1 MFRFLRKFIMSTA
14 GKIVSVIVTL
24 AIATSLVLTVSRVA
38 FAGND
43 TDASFYNTA
52 AVAGSFYDSAADL
65 AGENYMFQK
74 TPDKGAAITAMLSKP
89 EQMANAGAFMG
100 YVDKDYP
107 IWDFTNNIAQTT
119 MGTQSRSYT
128 VPSDNQAV
136 AAYLQYGHALQALG
150 LDTVSSNQF
159 DFMAIGRMFLG
170 YLSMAVYVGALVPQ
184 VAFSMTINVMQ
195 TLNPFNWMVSEAIGG
210 GETVPALAGVKGFVT
225 DLYNVFAGM
234 GVYVATLILAVGI
247 GMSILFW
254 RKSNNVGSHFKKFII
269 RLVFIAA
276 GLPFLGMTYTAALNN
291 AADSFA
297 ASAPMANKAVAAT
310 FVDFAAW
317 AEKNNLALPEGTT
330 IKVNGNG
337 SGSGSGTIDMGGTKA
352 PQTFALKINQAS
364 GSLVDGDDTD
374 ASNLTDN
381 ITSSHYSGNGQ
392 LGKILEVF
400 DLLNRFANSTRY
412 TAGAYETYVK
422 TISGGR
428 MAEGLKVT
436 SNKDKYTAVDNILSP
451 DADASKLDNKDVSY
465 MSDGT
470 PSTFGVT
477 MSGGSIVYTGHGHI
491 SKYAP
496 GTMIRQLENN
506 RAAVYD
512 KISANNTNLPRYHAN
527 VNTKGTGGLST
538 ISMYNYLTTKFAD
551 DTVTNYSSTKL
562 ASDYVLDTHHSVSLV
577 GGGVMGIVYW
587 LNMVSILSFIAV
599 VGTVYAFG
607 LIGGSVKRGIKM
619 VTSIPFAAVGSVRA
633 ISKIVGITVSMIV
646 QIYGT
651 LIVYNLVVELFIASQ
666 QIFLTPLLTGFN
678 NGNVSAAIIPG
689 MTADYNG
696 VTAAVTGMALP
707 IVAFIMSIVNIVIT
721 IKAVKLRKTLVK
733 SMDEAMAGWVDR
745 FFNSDS
751 ARNNLNSRSLGDV
764 VREGVSAGAGMA
776 AAGAA
781 NRFVNGTRNSSQ
793 AKGVGDD
800 GAIGQKGDTGLD
812 GIDGSTAAPDNVTVN
827 GGSIESHSNMTD
839 IDNVHSTDVA
849 RGAALAGTAGSI
861 AEATRQKGDGAE
873 QKMSRQE
880 KNELKEKAKL
890 ASASGQTTHLQDEQ
904 IERNKKKAQKEA
916 ALEGLKGAANAGMGG
931 ARMLAGDVGGG
942 AAQAASGLKGIH
954 SGLKANGEAEVNAA
968 QTTTSQSQA
977 NKQNTEN
984 RRVHVQTSETT
995 KGSSQEKGP
1004 SSAAKKAAGELIV
1017 EIAKKK
1023 LGGM

>member
-1 MFRFLRKFIMSTA
+1 MFRLLRKFIMSTA

-24 AIATSLVLTVSRVA
+24 AIAVSMVLGAAKLA

-65 AGENYMFQK
+65 AGENYRFQN
-74 TPDKGAAITAMLSKP
+74 TPDKGAAITAMLSDP
-89 EQMANAGAFMG
+89 SQMANAGAFMG

-107 IWDFTNNIAQTT
+107 IWDFANNIAQTT

-128 VPSDNQAV
+128 TPSDNQAV

-150 LDTVSSNQF
+150 LDTVSSNQM
-159 DFMAIGRMFLG
+159 DFMGIGRMFLG

-184 VAFSMTINVMQ
+184 VAFSIAINVMQ

-210 GETVPALAGVKGFVT
+210 GETAPALAGVKGFVT

-234 GVYVATLILAVGI
+234 GLYVATLILAVGI

-254 RKSNNVGSHFKKFII
+254 RKSNNMGSHFKKFVI

-291 AADSFA
+291 AADSFS
-297 ASAPMANKAVAAT
+297 ASAPMANKAIAVT

-317 AEKNNLALPEGTT
+317 AEKNNLALPSGTT

-337 SGSGSGTIDMGGTKA
+337 SGSGSGTVDMGGTTA
-352 PQTFALKINQAS
+352 PQTFALKINTAS
-364 GSLVDGDDTD
+364 GGLVDGDDVY
-374 ASNLTDN
+374 ASNLTN
-381 ITSSHYSGNGQ
+381 NFTSSHYSGTGQ
-392 LGKILEVF
+392 LGKALEVF

-451 DADASKLDNKDVSY
+451 DADTSKLDNKDVSY

-477 MSGGSIVYTGHGHI
+477 MSGGNIIYTGHGKM

-496 GTMIRQLENN
+496 GTVYRKFEKIMDSVNEHAMGP
-506 RAAVYD
+506 RA
-512 KISANNTNLPRYHAN
+512 KSFGT
-527 VNTKGTGGLST
+527 TTSSGTGGLST

-666 QIFLTPLLTGFN
+666 QIFLTPLMTGFN

-696 VTAAVTGMALP
+696 VTAAVTGLTAP

-733 SMDEAMAGWVDR
+733 SMDEAMSGWVDR

-751 ARNNLNSRSLGDV
+751 ARNNLNSRSLGDD

-800 GAIGQKGDTGLD
+800 GVIGQKGDTGLD
-812 GIDGSTAAPDNVTVN
+812 GIDGSIAAPDNVTVN

-849 RGAALAGTAGSI
+849 RGAVLAGTAGSI
-861 AEATRQKGDGAE
+861 AEATRQKGANAE

-890 ASASGQTTHLQDEQ
+890 ASASGQTTHLQDEE

-984 RRVHVQTSETT
+984 RRVHVQTSETS

-1004 SSAAKKAAGELIV
+1004 SSAAKKAAGELTV

>member
-1 MFRFLRKFIMSTA
+1 MFRLLRKFIMSTA

-24 AIATSLVLTVSRVA
+24 AIAASIILGAARFA
-38 FAGND
+38 FAGDDN
-43 TDASFYNTA
+43 DASFYKTA
-52 AVAGSFYDSAADL
+52 SVAGSFYDSSLDL
-65 AGENYMFQK
+65 AGENYNFQK
-74 TPDKGAAITAMLSKP
+74 TPDQGAEINAMLKEPS
-89 EQMANAGAFMG
+89 QMANVGAFMG

-107 IWDFTNNIAQTT
+107 FWDFTNNIAQTT

-128 VPSDNQAV
+128 VPSNNQAV

-170 YLSMAVYVGALVPQ
+170 YLSMSVYVGALVPQ
-184 VAFSMTINVMQ
+184 VAFSMAINVMQ

-234 GVYVATLILAVGI
+234 GLYVATFILAVGI

-254 RKSNNVGSHFKKFII
+254 RKSNNMGSHFKKFFI
-269 RLVFIAA
+269 RLLFIAA

-291 AADSFA
+291 AADSFS

-317 AEKNNLALPEGTT
+317 AEKNNLALPSGTT

-337 SGSGSGTIDMGGTKA
+337 SGSGSGTVDMGGTTA
-352 PQTFALKINQAS
+352 PQTFALKINTAS

-381 ITSSHYSGNGQ
+381 ITSSRYSGNGQ

-422 TISGGR
+422 TISGGK
-428 MAEGLKVT
+428 MSEGLKVT
-436 SNKDKYTAVDNILSP
+436 GNKDKYAAVNNILSP
-451 DADASKLDNKDVSY
+451 NADASKLDNKDTSF

-470 PSTFGVT
+470 PSTFSVS
-477 MSGGSIVYTGHGHI
+477 MSGGSIVYTGHGKI
-491 SKYAP
+491 SKYSP
-496 GTMIRQLENN
+496 GSVYRKLENGASLLDKKRLGP
-506 RAAVYD
+506 RANAFGGVT
-512 KISANNTNLPRYHAN
+512 SS
-527 VNTKGTGGLST
+527 GTGGLST

-793 AKGVGDD
+793 TKGVGDD
-800 GAIGQKGDTGLD
+800 MVIGQKGDTGLD

-861 AEATRQKGDGAE
+861 AEATRQKGEGAE

-880 KNELKEKAKL
+880 KSELKEKAKL

-931 ARMLAGDVGGG
+931 ARMMAGDVGGG

-1004 SSAAKKAAGELIV
+1004 SSAGKKAAGELTV

-1023 LGGM
+1023 LGGV

>member
-1 MFRFLRKFIMSTA
+1 MFRLLRKFIMSTA

-24 AIATSLVLTVSRVA
+24 AIAASIILGAARFA
-38 FAGND
+38 FAGDDN
-43 TDASFYNTA
+43 DASFYKTA
-52 AVAGSFYDSAADL
+52 SVAGSFYDSSLDL
-65 AGENYMFQK
+65 AGENYNFQK
-74 TPDKGAAITAMLSKP
+74 TPDQGAEINAMLKEPS
-89 EQMANAGAFMG
+89 QMSNVGAFMG

-107 IWDFTNNIAQTT
+107 FWDFTNNIAQTT

-128 VPSDNQAV
+128 VPSNNQAV

-170 YLSMAVYVGALVPQ
+170 YLSMSVYVGALVPQ
-184 VAFSMTINVMQ
+184 VAFSMAINVMQ

-234 GVYVATLILAVGI
+234 GLYVATLILAVGI

-291 AADSFA
+291 ASDAFA

-310 FVDFAAW
+310 FVDFATW

-337 SGSGSGTIDMGGTKA
+337 SGSGSGTVDMGGTTA
-352 PQTFALKINQAS
+352 PQTFALKINTAS

-374 ASNLTDN
+374 ASNLTN
-381 ITSSHYSGNGQ
+381 NLTSTHYSGTGQ

-412 TAGAYETYVK
+412 TAGTYETYVK
-422 TISGGR
+422 TISGGK

-436 SNKDKYTAVDNILSP
+436 GNKDKYAAVNNILSP
-451 DADASKLDNKDVSY
+451 NADASKLDNKNTSF

-477 MSGGSIVYTGHGHI
+477 MSGGNIIYTGHGKM
-491 SKYAP
+491 SKYSP
-496 GTMIRQLENN
+496 GSVYRKLENGASSLDKKRLGS
-506 RAAVYD
+506 RANAFGGAT
-512 KISANNTNLPRYHAN
+512 SS
-527 VNTKGTGGLST
+527 GTGGLST

-619 VTSIPFAAVGSVRA
+619 VTSIPFAAIGSVRA
-633 ISKIVGITVSMIV
+633 ISKIVGIMVSMIV

-696 VTAAVTGMALP
+696 VTAAVTGVALP

-751 ARNNLNSRSLGDV
+751 ARNNLNSHSLGDV

-793 AKGVGDD
+793 TKGVGDD
-800 GAIGQKGDTGLD
+800 GVIGQKGDTGLD

-849 RGAALAGTAGSI
+849 RGAALASTAGSI
-861 AEATRQKGDGAE
+861 AEVIRQKGEDVE

-890 ASASGQTTHLQDEQ
+890 ASASGQTTHLQDEE

-942 AAQAASGLKGIH
+942 TAQAASGLKGIH

-1004 SSAAKKAAGELIV
+1004 SSAAKKAAGELTV

>member
-1 MFRFLRKFIMSTA
+1 MSTA

-24 AIATSLVLTVSRVA
+24 AIAASIILGAARFA
-38 FAGND
+38 FAGDDN
-43 TDASFYNTA
+43 DASFYKTA
-52 AVAGSFYDSAADL
+52 SVAGSFYDSSLDIS
-65 AGENYMFQK
+65 GENSNFQK
-74 TPDKGAAITAMLSKP
+74 TPDQGAEINAMLSKP
-89 EQMANAGAFMG
+89 EQMANVGAFMG

-107 IWDFTNNIAQTT
+107 IWDFTNNIAQAT

-128 VPSDNQAV
+128 VPSNNQAV

-184 VAFSMTINVMQ
+184 VAFSITINIMQ

-234 GVYVATLILAVGI
+234 GLYVATLILAVGI

-337 SGSGSGTIDMGGTKA
+337 SGSGSGTVDMGGTKS
-352 PQTFALKINQAS
+352 PQIFALKINTAS
-364 GSLVDGDDTD
+364 GSLVDGDDVD
-374 ASNLTDN
+374 ASNLTN
-381 ITSSHYSGNGQ
+381 NLTSSHYSGTGQ
-392 LGKILEVF
+392 LGKALEVF

-422 TISGGR
+422 TISGGN

-436 SNKDKYTAVDNILSP
+436 SNKDKYTAVNNILLP
-451 DADASKLDNKDVSY
+451 KPADVPKLDNKDTSF

-470 PSTFGVT
+470 PSTFSVS
-477 MSGGSIVYTGHGHI
+477 MSGGSIVYTGHGTM
-491 SKYAP
+491 SKYSP
-496 GTMIRQLENN
+496 GSVYRKLENGASSLDKKRLGS
-506 RAAVYD
+506 RANAFGGAT
-512 KISANNTNLPRYHAN
+512 SS
-527 VNTKGTGGLST
+527 GTGGLST

-666 QIFLTPLLTGFN
+666 QIFLTPLMTGFN

-696 VTAAVTGMALP
+696 VTAAITGLTVP

-764 VREGVSAGAGMA
+764 VRDGVASGAGMA

-954 SGLKANGEAEVNAA
+954 SGLKANGDAEVQAV

-1004 SSAAKKAAGELIV
+1004 SSAAKKAAGELTV

>member
-1 MFRFLRKFIMSTA
+1 MFRLLRKFIMSTA

-24 AIATSLVLTVSRVA
+24 AIAVSMVLGVARFA
-38 FAGND
+38 FAGDDN
-43 TDASFYNTA
+43 DASFYKTA
-52 AVAGSFYDSAADL
+52 SVAGSFYDSAADL
-65 AGENYMFQK
+65 AGENYNFQK
-74 TPDKGAAITAMLSKP
+74 TPDKGAAVNAMLSDP
-89 EQMANAGAFMG
+89 SQMANVGAFMG

-128 VPSDNQAV
+128 VPSNNQAV

-170 YLSMAVYVGALVPQ
+170 YLSMSVYVGALVPQ
-184 VAFSMTINVMQ
+184 VAFSITINIMQ

-225 DLYNVFAGM
+225 DFYNVFAGM
-234 GVYVATLILAVGI
+234 GLYVATLLLAVGI

-254 RKSNNVGSHFKKFII
+254 RKSNNMGSHFKKFVI
-269 RLVFIAA
+269 RLLFIAA

-297 ASAPMANKAVAAT
+297 ASAPMANKAVAST

-317 AEKNNLALPEGTT
+317 AEKNNLALPAGTT

-337 SGSGSGTIDMGGTKA
+337 SGSGSGTIDMGGTTA
-352 PQTFALKINQAS
+352 PQTFALKINTTS
-364 GSLVDGDDTD
+364 GSLVDGDDVD
-374 ASNLTDN
+374 ASNLTN
-381 ITSSHYSGNGQ
+381 NLTSSHYSGTGQ
-392 LGKILEVF
+392 LGKALEVF

-436 SNKDKYTAVDNILSP
+436 SNKDKYTAVANILSP
-451 DADASKLDNKDVSY
+451 DADVSKLDNKDVSY

-477 MSGGSIVYTGHGHI
+477 MSGGNIIYTGHGNM
-491 SKYAP
+491 SKYSP
-496 GTMIRQLENN
+496 GSVYRKLENGASSLDKKRLGS
-506 RAAVYD
+506 RANAFGGAT
-512 KISANNTNLPRYHAN
+512 SS
-527 VNTKGTGGLST
+527 GTGGLST

-689 MTADYNG
+689 MTAEYNG
-696 VTAAVTGMALP
+696 VTAAVTGMAIP

-751 ARNNLNSRSLGDV
+751 ARSNLNSRSLGDV
-764 VREGVSAGAGMA
+764 VREGASAGAGMA

-793 AKGVGDD
+793 TKGVSDD
-800 GAIGQKGDTGLD
+800 GFVGQKGDAGAD
-812 GIDGSTAAPDNVTVN
+812 GVDGVTAAPDNVTVN

-849 RGAALAGTAGSI
+849 RGSALAGTVGSI
-861 AEATRQKGDGAE
+861 AEATRQKGEGAE

-880 KNELKEKAKL
+880 KSELKEKAKL
-890 ASASGQTTHLQDEQ
+890 ASASGQTTHLQDEE

-954 SGLKANGEAEVNAA
+954 SGLKANGDAEVNAA
-968 QTTTSQSQA
+968 QTTTSKSQA

-995 KGSSQEKGP
+995 KGSTQEKGP
-1004 SSAAKKAAGELIV
+1004 SSSAKKAAGELTV

>member
-1 MFRFLRKFIMSTA
+1 MFRLLRKFIMSTA

-24 AIATSLVLTVSRVA
+24 AIAVSMVLGVARFA
-38 FAGND
+38 FAGDDN
-43 TDASFYNTA
+43 DASFYKTA
-52 AVAGSFYDSAADL
+52 SVAGSFYDSSLDIS
-65 AGENYMFQK
+65 GENSNFQK
-74 TPDKGAAITAMLSKP
+74 TPDQGSEINAMLKEPS
-89 EQMANAGAFMG
+89 QMANVGAFMG

-170 YLSMAVYVGALVPQ
+170 YLSMAVYVGALAPQ
-184 VAFSMTINVMQ
+184 VAFSITINVMKA
-195 TLNPFNWMVSEAIGG
+195 LNPFNWIVSEAIGG

-225 DLYNVFAGM
+225 DLYNVFAGI
-234 GVYVATLILAVGI
+234 GLYVATLLLAVGI

-254 RKSNNVGSHFKKFII
+254 RKSNNMGSHFKKFVI
-269 RLVFIAA
+269 RLLFIAA
-276 GLPFLGMTYTAALNN
+276 GLPFLGMTYTAVLNN

-337 SGSGSGTIDMGGTKA
+337 SGSGSGTIDMGGTTA
-352 PQTFALKINQAS
+352 PQTFALKINTAS
-364 GSLVDGDDTD
+364 GSLVDGDDVD
-374 ASNLTDN
+374 ASNLTN
-381 ITSSHYSGNGQ
+381 NLTSSHYSGTGQ
-392 LGKILEVF
+392 LGKALEVF
-400 DLLNRFANSTRY
+400 DLLNRFSNSTRY

-470 PSTFGVT
+470 PFTFGVT
-477 MSGGSIVYTGHGHI
+477 MSGGNIIYTGHGKM
-491 SKYAP
+491 SKYSP
-496 GTMIRQLENN
+496 GSVYRKLENGASLLDKKRLGS
-506 RAAVYD
+506 RANAFGTTA
-512 KISANNTNLPRYHAN
+512 SS
-527 VNTKGTGGLST
+527 GTGGLST

-551 DTVTNYSSTKL
+551 DTVINYSSTKL

-689 MTADYNG
+689 MTADYNV
-696 VTAAVTGMALP
+696 VTAAVTGMVLP

-781 NRFVNGTRNSSQ
+781 NRFVNGTRNPSQ
-793 AKGVGDD
+793 TKGVSDD
-800 GAIGQKGDTGLD
+800 GFVGQKGDAGAD
-812 GIDGSTAAPDNVTVN
+812 GVN

-839 IDNVHSTDVA
+839 IDNVHSADMS
-849 RGAALAGTAGSI
+849 RGAALASTAGSI
-861 AEATRQKGDGAE
+861 AEATRQKGEGTE

-880 KNELKEKAKL
+880 KSELKDKAKL

-954 SGLKANGEAEVNAA
+954 SGLKANGEAEVQAA

-1004 SSAAKKAAGELIV
+1004 SSAAKKAAGELTV

>member
-1 MFRFLRKFIMSTA
+1 MFRLLRKFIMSTA
-14 GKIVSVIVTL
+14 GKIVSVIITL
-24 AIATSLVLTVSRVA
+24 AIAASIILGAARFA
-38 FAGND
+38 FADGDN
-43 TDASFYNTA
+43 DASFYKTA
-52 AVAGSFYDSAADL
+52 SIAGSFYDSSFDL
-65 AGENYMFQK
+65 AGENYNFQK
-74 TPDKGAAITAMLSKP
+74 TPDQGAEINAMLGDPS
-89 EQMANAGAFMG
+89 QMANVGAFMG

-107 IWDFTNNIAQTT
+107 FWDFTNNIAQTT

-128 VPSDNQAV
+128 VPSNNQAV

-170 YLSMAVYVGALVPQ
+170 YLSMSVYVGALVPQ
-184 VAFSMTINVMQ
+184 VAFSITINITQ

-210 GETVPALAGVKGFVT
+210 GETAPALAGVKGFVT

-234 GVYVATLILAVGI
+234 GLYVATLILAVGI

-291 AADSFA
+291 ASDAFA
-297 ASAPMANKAVAAT
+297 VSAPMANKAVAAT

-317 AEKNNLALPEGTT
+317 AEKNNLALPSGTT

-337 SGSGSGTIDMGGTKA
+337 SGSGSGTVDMGGTTA

-381 ITSSHYSGNGQ
+381 IISSRYSGNGQ

-422 TISGGR
+422 TISGGK
-428 MAEGLKVT
+428 MSEGLKVT
-436 SNKDKYTAVDNILSP
+436 GNKDKYSAVNNILSP
-451 DADASKLDNKDVSY
+451 NADASKLDNKNTSF

-470 PSTFGVT
+470 PSTFSVS
-477 MSGGSIVYTGHGHI
+477 MSGGSIVYTGHGKI

-496 GTMIRQLENN
+496 GTVYRQFEKAMDSVNEH
-506 RAAVYD
+506 VMG
-512 KISANNTNLPRYHAN
+512 PRVKSFGTTASR
-527 VNTKGTGGLST
+527 GTGGLST

-619 VTSIPFAAVGSVRA
+619 VTSIPFAAIGSVRA

-666 QIFLTPLLTGFN
+666 QIFLTPLLIGFN
-678 NGNVSAAIIPG
+678 NGNVSAAIISG

-696 VTAAVTGMALP
+696 VTAAVTSMALP

-733 SMDEAMAGWVDR
+733 SMDEAMSGWVDR

-751 ARNNLNSRSLGDV
+751 ARSNLNGRSLGDV

-781 NRFVNGTRNSSQ
+781 NRFVNGTRNPSQ
-793 AKGVGDD
+793 TKGVGDD
-800 GAIGQKGDTGLD
+800 RVIGQKGDTGLD
-812 GIDGSTAAPDNVTVN
+812 GIDGVTAAPDNATVN

-849 RGAALAGTAGSI
+849 RGAALASTAGSI
-861 AEATRQKGDGAE
+861 AEATRQKGEGTE
-873 QKMSRQE
+873 QKMLRQE

-890 ASASGQTTHLQDEQ
+890 ASASGQTTHMQDEE

-954 SGLKANGEAEVNAA
+954 SGLKANGEAEVEAA
-968 QTTTSQSQA
+968 HTTIGQSQA

-1004 SSAAKKAAGELIV
+1004 SSSAKKAAGELTV

>member
-1 MFRFLRKFIMSTA
+1 MFRLLRKFIMSTA
-14 GKIVSVIVTL
+14 GKIVSVIITL
-24 AIATSLVLTVSRVA
+24 AIAASIILGAARFA
-38 FAGND
+38 FADGDN
-43 TDASFYNTA
+43 DASFYKTA
-52 AVAGSFYDSAADL
+52 SVAGSFYDSSLDFT
-65 AGENYMFQK
+65 GENYNFQK
-74 TPDKGAAITAMLSKP
+74 TPDQGAEINAMLSKP
-89 EQMANAGAFMG
+89 EQMANVGAFMG

-107 IWDFTNNIAQTT
+107 FWDFTNNIAQTT

-128 VPSDNQAV
+128 VPSNNQAV

-184 VAFSMTINVMQ
+184 VAFSMAINVMQ

-234 GVYVATLILAVGI
+234 GLYVATLILAVGI
-247 GMSILFW
+247 GTSILFW
-254 RKSNNVGSHFKKFII
+254 RKSNNIGSHFKKFII

-310 FVDFAAW
+310 FVDFASW
-317 AEKNNLALPEGTT
+317 AEKNNLALPSGTT

-337 SGSGSGTIDMGGTKA
+337 SGSGSGAIDMGGTTA
-352 PQTFALKINQAS
+352 PQTFALKINTAS

-381 ITSSHYSGNGQ
+381 LSSSHYSGNGQ

-422 TISGGR
+422 TISGGK
-428 MAEGLKVT
+428 MVEGLKVT
-436 SNKDKYTAVDNILSP
+436 GNKDKYAAVNNILSP
-451 DADASKLDNKDVSY
+451 NADASKLDNKNTSF

-470 PSTFGVT
+470 PSTFSVS
-477 MSGGSIVYTGHGHI
+477 MSGGSIVYTGHGKM
-491 SKYAP
+491 SKYSP
-496 GTMIRQLENN
+496 GSVHRKLENG
-506 RAAVYD
+506 ASSLD
-512 KISANNTNLPRYHAN
+512 KKRLGPR
-527 VNTKGTGGLST
+527 VNAFGGATGSGTGGLST

-696 VTAAVTGMALP
+696 VTAAVTGLTVP

-764 VREGVSAGAGMA
+764 VRDGVASGAGMA

-781 NRFVNGTRNSSQ
+781 NRFVNGTHNSSQ

-800 GAIGQKGDTGLD
+800 GVIGQKGDTGLD
-812 GIDGSTAAPDNVTVN
+812 GIDGVAAAPDNVTVN

-839 IDNVHSTDVA
+839 IDNVHSADMS
-849 RGAALAGTAGSI
+849 RGAALASTAGSI
-861 AEATRQKGDGAE
+861 AEATRQKGANAE

-880 KNELKEKAKL
+880 KSELKEKAKL
-890 ASASGQTTHLQDEQ
+890 ASASGQTTHLQDEE
-904 IERNKKKAQKEA
+904 IERDKKKAQKEA

-954 SGLKANGEAEVNAA
+954 SGLKANGEVDVNAA

-1004 SSAAKKAAGELIV
+1004 SSAAKKAAGELTV

>member
-1 MFRFLRKFIMSTA
+1 MSTA

-24 AIATSLVLTVSRVA
+24 AIAVSMVLGVARFA
-38 FAGND
+38 FAGDDN
-43 TDASFYNTA
+43 DASFYKTA
-52 AVAGSFYDSAADL
+52 SVAGSFYDSSLDL
-65 AGENYMFQK
+65 AGENYNFQK
-74 TPDKGAAITAMLSKP
+74 TPDQGAEINAMLKEPS
-89 EQMANAGAFMG
+89 QMANVGAFMG

-107 IWDFTNNIAQTT
+107 FWDFTNNIAQTT

-128 VPSDNQAV
+128 VPSNNQAV

-170 YLSMAVYVGALVPQ
+170 YLSMSVYVGALVPQ
-184 VAFSMTINVMQ
+184 VAFSMAINVMQ

-234 GVYVATLILAVGI
+234 GLYVATLILAVGI
-247 GMSILFW
+247 GTSILFW

-291 AADSFA
+291 ASDAFA

-337 SGSGSGTIDMGGTKA
+337 SGSGSGTVDMGGTTA
-352 PQTFALKINQAS
+352 PQTFALKINQSS

-381 ITSSHYSGNGQ
+381 ITSSRYSGNGQ

-422 TISGGR
+422 TISGGK

-436 SNKDKYTAVDNILSP
+436 GNKDKYAAVNNILSP
-451 DADASKLDNKDVSY
+451 NADVSKLDNKNTSF

-470 PSTFGVT
+470 PSTFSVS
-477 MSGGSIVYTGHGHI
+477 MSGGSIVYTGHGKI

-496 GTMIRQLENN
+496 GTAYRKFEKAMDSVNEHVMGP
-506 RAAVYD
+506 RAKSFGA
-512 KISANNTNLPRYHAN
+512 STSS
-527 VNTKGTGGLST
+527 GTGGLST

-696 VTAAVTGMALP
+696 VTAVVTGMALP

-800 GAIGQKGDTGLD
+800 GVIGQKGDTGLD
-812 GIDGSTAAPDNVTVN
+812 GIDGVTVAPDSVTVN

-861 AEATRQKGDGAE
+861 AEATRQKGANAE

-880 KNELKEKAKL
+880 KSELKEKAKL
-890 ASASGQTTHLQDEQ
+890 ASASGQTTHLQDEE

-954 SGLKANGEAEVNAA
+954 SGLKANGEAEVKSA

-984 RRVHVQTSETT
+984 RRAHVQTSETT

-1004 SSAAKKAAGELIV
+1004 SSAAKKAAGELTV

>member
-1 MFRFLRKFIMSTA
+1 MFRLLRKFIMSTA
-14 GKIVSVIVTL
+14 GKIVSVIITL
-24 AIATSLVLTVSRVA
+24 AIAMSLVLTVSKVA

-65 AGENYMFQK
+65 AGENYRFQK
-74 TPDKGAAITAMLSKP
+74 TPDKGAAVNAMLSDP
-89 EQMANAGAFMG
+89 SQMANVGAFMG

-128 VPSDNQAV
+128 VSSDNQAV

-150 LDTVSSNQF
+150 LDTVSSNQM
-159 DFMAIGRMFLG
+159 DFMGIGRMFLG
-170 YLSMAVYVGALVPQ
+170 YLSMSVYVGALVPQ
-184 VAFSMTINVMQ
+184 VAFSITINIMQ

-210 GETVPALAGVKGFVT
+210 GETAPALAGVKGFVT

-234 GVYVATLILAVGI
+234 GLYVATLILAVGI

-254 RKSNNVGSHFKKFII
+254 RKSNNMGSHFKKFVI
-269 RLVFIAA
+269 RLLFIAA

-337 SGSGSGTIDMGGTKA
+337 SGSGSGTIDMGGTTA
-352 PQTFALKINQAS
+352 PQTFALKINTAS
-364 GSLVDGDDTD
+364 GSLVDGDDVD
-374 ASNLTDN
+374 ASNLTN
-381 ITSSHYSGNGQ
+381 NLTSSHYSGTGQ
-392 LGKILEVF
+392 LGKALEVF

-477 MSGGSIVYTGHGHI
+477 MSGGSIVYTGHGKI

-496 GTMIRQLENN
+496 GTAYRKFEMAMDSVNEHVMGP
-506 RAAVYD
+506 RA
-512 KISANNTNLPRYHAN
+512 KSFGT
-527 VNTKGTGGLST
+527 TTSSGTGGLST

-619 VTSIPFAAVGSVRA
+619 VTSIPFAAIGSVRA

-751 ARNNLNSRSLGDV
+751 ARNNLNNRSLGDV

-781 NRFVNGTRNSSQ
+781 NRFVNGTRNPSQ
-793 AKGVGDD
+793 TKGVSDD
-800 GAIGQKGDTGLD
+800 GFVGQKGDAGAD
-812 GIDGSTAAPDNVTVN
+812 GVDGVTASPDNVTVN

-849 RGAALAGTAGSI
+849 RGAALASTAGSI
-861 AEATRQKGDGAE
+861 AEATRQKGANAE

-880 KNELKEKAKL
+880 KSELKEKAKL
-890 ASASGQTTHLQDEQ
+890 ASASGQTTHLQDEE
-904 IERNKKKAQKEA
+904 IERNKKKAKQEA

-931 ARMLAGDVGGG
+931 SRMMAGDVGGG

-995 KGSSQEKGP
+995 KGSSQENGP
-1004 SSAAKKAAGELIV
+1004 SSAAKKAAGELTV

-1023 LGGM
+1023 LGGV

>member
-1 MFRFLRKFIMSTA
+1 MFRLLRKFIMSTA
-14 GKIVSVIVTL
+14 GKIVSVIITL
-24 AIATSLVLTVSRVA
+24 AIAASMVLGVARLA
-38 FAGND
+38 FAGDDN
-43 TDASFYNTA
+43 DASFYKTA
-52 AVAGSFYDSAADL
+52 SVAGSFYDSSLDL
-65 AGENYMFQK
+65 AGENYNFQK
-74 TPDKGAAITAMLSKP
+74 TPDQGAEINAMLKEPS
-89 EQMANAGAFMG
+89 QMANVGAFMG

-107 IWDFTNNIAQTT
+107 FWDFTNNIAQTT

-128 VPSDNQAV
+128 VPSNNQAV

-170 YLSMAVYVGALVPQ
+170 YLSMSVYVGALVPQ
-184 VAFSMTINVMQ
+184 VAFSITINVMK

-234 GVYVATLILAVGI
+234 GLYVATLLLAVGI

-254 RKSNNVGSHFKKFII
+254 RKSNNMGSHFKKFVI
-269 RLVFIAA
+269 RLLFIAA

-337 SGSGSGTIDMGGTKA
+337 SGSGSGTVDMGGTTA

-381 ITSSHYSGNGQ
+381 ITSSRYSGNGQ

-400 DLLNRFANSTRY
+400 DLFNRFANSTRY

-422 TISGGR
+422 TISGGK

-436 SNKDKYTAVDNILSP
+436 GNKDKYAAVNNILSP
-451 DADASKLDNKDVSY
+451 NADASKLDNKDTSF

-470 PSTFGVT
+470 PSTFSVS
-477 MSGGSIVYTGHGHI
+477 MSGGSIIYTGHGKI

-496 GTMIRQLENN
+496 GTAYRKFEKAMDSVNEHVMGP
-506 RAAVYD
+506 RA
-512 KISANNTNLPRYHAN
+512 KSFGT
-527 VNTKGTGGLST
+527 TTGSGTGGLST

-793 AKGVGDD
+793 AKGVGDA
-800 GAIGQKGDTGLD
+800 GVIGQKGDTGLD

-849 RGAALAGTAGSI
+849 RGAALASTAGSI
-861 AEATRQKGDGAE
+861 AEATRQKGEGTE

-880 KNELKEKAKL
+880 KSELKEKAKL
-890 ASASGQTTHLQDEQ
+890 ASASGQTTHLQDEE

-916 ALEGLKGAANAGMGG
+916 ALEGFKGAANAGMGG

-1004 SSAAKKAAGELIV
+1004 SSAAKKAAGELTV

>member
-1 MFRFLRKFIMSTA
+1 MFRLLRKFIMSTT
-14 GKIVSVIVTL
+14 GKIVSVIITL
-24 AIATSLVLTVSRVA
+24 AIAMSLVLTVSKVA

-43 TDASFYNTA
+43 ADASFYNTA

-65 AGENYMFQK
+65 AGENYRFQN
-74 TPDKGAAITAMLSKP
+74 TPDKGAAVNAMLSDP
-89 EQMANAGAFMG
+89 SQMANVGAFMG

-128 VPSDNQAV
+128 VSSDNQAV

-150 LDTVSSNQF
+150 LDTVSSNQM
-159 DFMAIGRMFLG
+159 DFMGIGRMFLG
-170 YLSMAVYVGALVPQ
+170 YLSMSVYVGALVPQ
-184 VAFSMTINVMQ
+184 VAFSITINIMQ

-225 DLYNVFAGM
+225 DLYNMFAGM
-234 GVYVATLILAVGI
+234 GLYVATLILAVGI

-291 AADSFA
+291 AADSFS

-337 SGSGSGTIDMGGTKA
+337 SGSGSGTIDMGGTTA
-352 PQTFALKINQAS
+352 PQTFALKINTAS
-364 GSLVDGDDTD
+364 GSLVDGDDVD
-374 ASNLTDN
+374 ASNLTN
-381 ITSSHYSGNGQ
+381 NLTSSHYSGTGQ
-392 LGKILEVF
+392 LGKALEVF
-400 DLLNRFANSTRY
+400 DLLNRFSNSTRY

-436 SNKDKYTAVDNILSP
+436 SNKDKYTAVNNILSP

-477 MSGGSIVYTGHGHI
+477 MSGGNIIYTGHGKM
-491 SKYAP
+491 SKYSP
-496 GTMIRQLENN
+496 GSVYRKLENAASSLDKKMLGS
-506 RAAVYD
+506 RANAFGGAT
-512 KISANNTNLPRYHAN
+512 SS
-527 VNTKGTGGLST
+527 GTGGLST

-689 MTADYNG
+689 MTADYNV
-696 VTAAVTGMALP
+696 VTTVVTGVALP
-707 IVAFIMSIVNIVIT
+707 IVAFIMFIVNIVIT
-721 IKAVKLRKTLVK
+721 IKAIKLRKTLVK

-764 VREGVSAGAGMA
+764 VREGVSAGSGMA

-793 AKGVGDD
+793 TKGISDD
-800 GAIGQKGDTGLD
+800 SVVAQKGDNGLD
-812 GIDGSTAAPDNVTVN
+812 GIDGSTAAPDNAMVN

-849 RGAALAGTAGSI
+849 RGAALASTAGSI
-861 AEATRQKGDGAE
+861 TEATRQKGEGAE

-890 ASASGQTTHLQDEQ
+890 ASASGQTTHLQDEE

-1004 SSAAKKAAGELIV
+1004 SSAAKKAAGELTV

>member
-1 MFRFLRKFIMSTA
+1 MFRLLRKFIMSTA
-14 GKIVSVIVTL
+14 GKIVSVIITL
-24 AIATSLVLTVSRVA
+24 AIAVSMVLGVAKLA
-38 FAGND
+38 FADGDN
-43 TDASFYNTA
+43 DASFYKTA
-52 AVAGSFYDSAADL
+52 SVAGSFYDSSLDF
-65 AGENYMFQK
+65 AGENYNFQK
-74 TPDKGAAITAMLSKP
+74 TPDQGAEINTMLKEPS
-89 EQMANAGAFMG
+89 QMANVGAFMG

-107 IWDFTNNIAQTT
+107 FWDFTNNIAQTT

-128 VPSDNQAV
+128 VPSNNQAV

-170 YLSMAVYVGALVPQ
+170 YLSMSVYVGALVPQ
-184 VAFSMTINVMQ
+184 VAFSMAINVMQ

-234 GVYVATLILAVGI
+234 GLYVATLILAVGI
-247 GMSILFW
+247 GTSILFW

-291 AADSFA
+291 ASDAFA

-337 SGSGSGTIDMGGTKA
+337 SGSGSGTVDMGGTTA

-364 GSLVDGDDTD
+364 GSLVDGDDTY

-381 ITSSHYSGNGQ
+381 ITSSRYSGNGQ

-422 TISGGR
+422 TISGGK

-436 SNKDKYTAVDNILSP
+436 GNKDKYAAVNNILSP
-451 DADASKLDNKDVSY
+451 NADASKLDNKDTSF

-470 PSTFGVT
+470 PSTFSVS
-477 MSGGSIVYTGHGHI
+477 MSGGSIVYTGHGKI

-496 GTMIRQLENN
+496 GTAYRKFEKAMDSVNEHVMGS
-506 RAAVYD
+506 RAKSFGTTA
-512 KISANNTNLPRYHAN
+512 SS
-527 VNTKGTGGLST
+527 GTGGLST

-587 LNMVSILSFIAV
+587 LDMVSILSFIAV

-666 QIFLTPLLTGFN
+666 QIFLTPLMTGFN

-696 VTAAVTGMALP
+696 VTAAVTGITLP
-707 IVAFIMSIVNIVIT
+707 IVAFIMSILNIVIT

-793 AKGVGDD
+793 TKGVSDD
-800 GAIGQKGDTGLD
+800 GFVGQKGDTGLD

-839 IDNVHSTDVA
+839 IDNVHSADMS
-849 RGAALAGTAGSI
+849 RGAALASTAGSI
-861 AEATRQKGDGAE
+861 AEATRQKGSNAE

-880 KNELKEKAKL
+880 KSELKDKAKL
-890 ASASGQTTHLQDEQ
+890 ASASGQTTHLQDEE

-954 SGLKANGEAEVNAA
+954 SGLKANGEAEVQAV
-968 QTTTSQSQA
+968 QTTISQSQA

-1004 SSAAKKAAGELIV
+1004 SSSVKKAAGELSV

>member
-1 MFRFLRKFIMSTA
+1 MFRLLRKFIMSTA
-14 GKIVSVIVTL
+14 GKIVSVIITL
-24 AIATSLVLTVSRVA
+24 AIAVSMVLGVARFA
-38 FAGND
+38 FAGDDN
-43 TDASFYNTA
+43 DASFYKTA
-52 AVAGSFYDSAADL
+52 SVAGSFYDSSLDL
-65 AGENYMFQK
+65 VGENYNFQK
-74 TPDKGAAITAMLSKP
+74 TPDQGAEINAMLKEPS
-89 EQMANAGAFMG
+89 QMANVGAFMG

-119 MGTQSRSYT
+119 VGTQSRSYT
-128 VPSDNQAV
+128 VPSNNQAL

-159 DFMAIGRMFLG
+159 DFMGIGRMFLG
-170 YLSMAVYVGALVPQ
+170 YLSMSVYVGALVPQ
-184 VAFSMTINVMQ
+184 VAFSITINIMQ

-210 GETVPALAGVKGFVT
+210 GETAPALAGVKGFVT

-234 GVYVATLILAVGI
+234 GLYVATLILAVGI

-254 RKSNNVGSHFKKFII
+254 RKSNNMGSHFKKFVI
-269 RLVFIAA
+269 RLLFIAA

-337 SGSGSGTIDMGGTKA
+337 SGSGSGTIDMGGTTA
-352 PQTFALKINQAS
+352 PQTFALKINTAS
-364 GSLVDGDDTD
+364 GGLVDGDDTD

-381 ITSSHYSGNGQ
+381 ITSSRYSGTGQ

-451 DADASKLDNKDVSY
+451 DADASKLDNKDVRY

-470 PSTFGVT
+470 PSTFSVS
-477 MSGGSIVYTGHGHI
+477 MSGGNIVYTGHGKI
-491 SKYAP
+491 STYAP
-496 GTMIRQLENN
+496 GTAFRKFENWVSSLDKKSLGP
-506 RAAVYD
+506 RAKSFVTTT
-512 KISANNTNLPRYHAN
+512 SS
-527 VNTKGTGGLST
+527 GTGGLST

-607 LIGGSVKRGIKM
+607 LVGGSVKRGIKM

-696 VTAAVTGMALP
+696 VTAAVTGLTVP
-707 IVAFIMSIVNIVIT
+707 IVAFIMSIVNIVVT

-751 ARNNLNSRSLGDV
+751 ARNNLNSRSLGDG

-781 NRFVNGTRNSSQ
+781 NRFVNGTRNPSQ
-793 AKGVGDD
+793 TKGVSDD
-800 GAIGQKGDTGLD
+800 GFVGQKGDAGAD
-812 GIDGSTAAPDNVTVN
+812 GVDGVTAAPDNVTAN

-839 IDNVHSTDVA
+839 IDNVHSTDIA

-861 AEATRQKGDGAE
+861 AEATRQKGEGAE

-880 KNELKEKAKL
+880 KSELKEKAKL
-890 ASASGQTTHLQDEQ
+890 ASASGQTTHLQDEE

-931 ARMLAGDVGGG
+931 ARMMAGDVGGG
-942 AAQAASGLKGIH
+942 AAQVASGLKGIH

-1004 SSAAKKAAGELIV
+1004 SSAAKKAAGELTV

>member
-1 MFRFLRKFIMSTA
+1 MFRLLRKFIMSTA

-24 AIATSLVLTVSRVA
+24 AIAASIILGAARFA
-38 FAGND
+38 FAGDDN
-43 TDASFYNTA
+43 DASFYKTA
-52 AVAGSFYDSAADL
+52 SVAGSFYDSSLDL
-65 AGENYMFQK
+65 AGENYNFQK
-74 TPDKGAAITAMLSKP
+74 TPDQGAEINAMLKEPS
-89 EQMANAGAFMG
+89 QMANVGAFMG

-107 IWDFTNNIAQTT
+107 FWDFTNNIAQTT

-128 VPSDNQAV
+128 VPSNNQAV

-170 YLSMAVYVGALVPQ
+170 YLSMSVYVGALLPQ
-184 VAFSMTINVMQ
+184 VAFSITINVMQ

-234 GVYVATLILAVGI
+234 GLYVATLILAVGI

-254 RKSNNVGSHFKKFII
+254 RKSNNVGSHFKKFVV

-291 AADSFA
+291 ASDAFA

-337 SGSGSGTIDMGGTKA
+337 SGSGSGTVDMGGTTA
-352 PQTFALKINQAS
+352 PQTFALKINTAS
-364 GSLVDGDDTD
+364 GSLVDGDDVD
-374 ASNLTDN
+374 ASNLTN
-381 ITSSHYSGNGQ
+381 NLTSSHYSGTGQ
-392 LGKILEVF
+392 LGKALEVF

-422 TISGGR
+422 TISGGK
-428 MAEGLKVT
+428 MVEGLKVT
-436 SNKDKYTAVDNILSP
+436 GNKDKYAAVNNILSP
-451 DADASKLDNKDVSY
+451 NADASKLDNKDTSF

-470 PSTFGVT
+470 PSTFSVS
-477 MSGGSIVYTGHGHI
+477 MSGGSIVYTGHGKI

-496 GTMIRQLENN
+496 GSVYRKLENG
-506 RAAVYD
+506 ASSLD
-512 KISANNTNLPRYHAN
+512 KKRLGPR
-527 VNTKGTGGLST
+527 VNAFGGATSSGTGGLST

-696 VTAAVTGMALP
+696 VTAAVTGLTVP

-781 NRFVNGTRNSSQ
+781 NRFVNGTRNPSQ

-800 GAIGQKGDTGLD
+800 GVIGQKGDTGLD

-861 AEATRQKGDGAE
+861 AEATRQKGANSE

-880 KNELKEKAKL
+880 KSELKEKAKL
-890 ASASGQTTHLQDEQ
+890 ASASGQTTHLQDEE

-931 ARMLAGDVGGG
+931 ARMMAGDVGGG

-968 QTTTSQSQA
+968 QTTTSQSQV

-1004 SSAAKKAAGELIV
+1004 SSAAKKAAGELTV

>member
-1 MFRFLRKFIMSTA
+1 MFRLLRKFIMSTA

-24 AIATSLVLTVSRVA
+24 AIAVSMVLGVARFA
-38 FAGND
+38 FAGDDN
-43 TDASFYNTA
+43 DASFYKTA
-52 AVAGSFYDSAADL
+52 SVAGSFYDSSLDL
-65 AGENYMFQK
+65 AGDNYNFQK
-74 TPDKGAAITAMLSKP
+74 TPDQGAEINAMLKEPS
-89 EQMANAGAFMG
+89 QMANVGAFMG

-107 IWDFTNNIAQTT
+107 FWDFTNNIAQTT

-128 VPSDNQAV
+128 VPSNNQAV

-170 YLSMAVYVGALVPQ
+170 SLSMSVYVGALVPQ
-184 VAFSMTINVMQ
+184 VAFSMAINVMQ

-210 GETVPALAGVKGFVT
+210 GETVPALAGVKDFVT
-225 DLYNVFAGM
+225 NLYNVFAGM
-234 GVYVATLILAVGI
+234 GLYVATLILAVGI
-247 GMSILFW
+247 GTSILFW

-291 AADSFA
+291 ASDAFA

-337 SGSGSGTIDMGGTKA
+337 SGSGSGTVDMGGTTA

-381 ITSSHYSGNGQ
+381 ITSSRYSGNGQ

-422 TISGGR
+422 TISGGK

-436 SNKDKYTAVDNILSP
+436 GNKDKYAAVNNILSP
-451 DADASKLDNKDVSY
+451 NADASKLDNKNTSF

-470 PSTFGVT
+470 PSTFSVT
-477 MSGGSIVYTGHGHI
+477 MSGDSIVYTGHGKI

-496 GTMIRQLENN
+496 GTLYRKFEKAM
-506 RAAVYD
+506 D
-512 KISANNTNLPRYHAN
+512 S
-527 VNTKGTGGLST
+527 VNEHVMGSQAKSFGTTTSSGTGGLST

-666 QIFLTPLLTGFN
+666 QIFLTPLMIGFN

-696 VTAAVTGMALP
+696 VTAAVTGLTLP

-781 NRFVNGTRNSSQ
+781 NRFVNGTHNSSQ
-793 AKGVGDD
+793 AKGVGDA
-800 GAIGQKGDTGLD
+800 GVIGQKGGTGLD
-812 GIDGSTAAPDNVTVN
+812 GIDGSTAAPDNVAVN

-861 AEATRQKGDGAE
+861 AEATRQKGDGTE

-890 ASASGQTTHLQDEQ
+890 ASASGQTTHLQDEES
-904 IERNKKKAQKEA
+904 ERNKKKAKQEA

-968 QTTTSQSQA
+968 QTTISQSQA

-984 RRVHVQTSETT
+984 RRVHVQTSETS

-1004 SSAAKKAAGELIV
+1004 SSTAKKAAGELTV

-1023 LGGM
+1023 LGGV

>member
-1 MFRFLRKFIMSTA
+1 MFRLLRKFIMSTA

-24 AIATSLVLTVSRVA
+24 AIAMSLVLTVSRVA

-65 AGENYMFQK
+65 AGENYRFQK
-74 TPDKGAAITAMLSKP
+74 TPDKGAAVNAMLSDP
-89 EQMANAGAFMG
+89 SQMANVGAFMG

-150 LDTVSSNQF
+150 LDTVSSNQM
-159 DFMAIGRMFLG
+159 DFMGIGRMFLG

-184 VAFSMTINVMQ
+184 VAFSITINIMQ

-210 GETVPALAGVKGFVT
+210 GETAPALAGVKGFVT

-234 GVYVATLILAVGI
+234 GLYVATLILAVGI

-254 RKSNNVGSHFKKFII
+254 RKSNNVGSHFKKFVI

-337 SGSGSGTIDMGGTKA
+337 SGSGSGTIDMGGTTA
-352 PQTFALKINQAS
+352 PQTFALKINTAS
-364 GSLVDGDDTD
+364 GSLVDGDDVD
-374 ASNLTDN
+374 ASNLTN
-381 ITSSHYSGNGQ
+381 NLTSSHYSGTGQ
-392 LGKILEVF
+392 LGKALEVF

-451 DADASKLDNKDVSY
+451 DADVSKLDNKDVSY

-477 MSGGSIVYTGHGHI
+477 MSGGNIIYTGHGKM
-491 SKYAP
+491 SKYSP
-496 GTMIRQLENN
+496 GSVYRKLENGASSLDKKRLGS
-506 RAAVYD
+506 RANAFGGAT
-512 KISANNTNLPRYHAN
+512 SS
-527 VNTKGTGGLST
+527 GTGGLST

-587 LNMVSILSFIAV
+587 LNMVSILGFIAV

-633 ISKIVGITVSMIV
+633 ISKIVGIIVSMIV

-678 NGNVSAAIIPG
+678 NGNVSASIIPG

-696 VTAAVTGMALP
+696 VTAAVTGLTVP

-764 VREGVSAGAGMA
+764 VRDGVASGAGMA

-849 RGAALAGTAGSI
+849 RGAALAGTVGSI
-861 AEATRQKGDGAE
+861 AEATRQKGEGTE

-880 KNELKEKAKL
+880 KSELKEKAKL
-890 ASASGQTTHLQDEQ
+890 VSASGQTTHLQDEQ

-1004 SSAAKKAAGELIV
+1004 SSAAKKAAGELTV

>member
-1 MFRFLRKFIMSTA
+1 MFRLLRKFIMSTA

-24 AIATSLVLTVSRVA
+24 AIAASIILGAARFA
-38 FAGND
+38 FAGDDN
-43 TDASFYNTA
+43 DASFYKTA
-52 AVAGSFYDSAADL
+52 SVAGSFYDSSLDL
-65 AGENYMFQK
+65 AGENYNFQK
-74 TPDKGAAITAMLSKP
+74 TPDQGAEINAMLKEPS
-89 EQMANAGAFMG
+89 QMANVGAFMG

-107 IWDFTNNIAQTT
+107 FWDFTNNIAQTT

-128 VPSDNQAV
+128 VPSNNQAV

-170 YLSMAVYVGALVPQ
+170 YLSMSVYVGALVPQ
-184 VAFSMTINVMQ
+184 VAFSMAINVMQ

-234 GVYVATLILAVGI
+234 GLYVATLILAVGI

-291 AADSFA
+291 AADSFSV
-297 ASAPMANKAVAAT
+297 SAPMANKAVAAT

-337 SGSGSGTIDMGGTKA
+337 SGSGSGTIDMGGTTA
-352 PQTFALKINQAS
+352 PQTFALKINTAS
-364 GSLVDGDDTD
+364 GSLVDGDDVD
-374 ASNLTDN
+374 ASNLTN
-381 ITSSHYSGNGQ
+381 NLTSSRYSGNGQ

-422 TISGGR
+422 TISGGK

-436 SNKDKYTAVDNILSP
+436 GNKDKYAAVNNILSP
-451 DADASKLDNKDVSY
+451 NADASKLDNKNTSF

-470 PSTFGVT
+470 PSTFSVS
-477 MSGGSIVYTGHGHI
+477 MSGGSIVYTGHGKI

-496 GTMIRQLENN
+496 GTAYRKFEKAMDSVNEHVMGP
-506 RAAVYD
+506 RA
-512 KISANNTNLPRYHAN
+512 KSFGT
-527 VNTKGTGGLST
+527 TTSSGTGGLST

-587 LNMVSILSFIAV
+587 LNMVSILGFIAV

-651 LIVYNLVVELFIASQ
+651 LIVYNLVVDLFIASQ
-666 QIFLTPLLTGFN
+666 QIFFTPLLTGFN

-764 VREGVSAGAGMA
+764 VRDGVASGAGMA

-781 NRFVNGTRNSSQ
+781 NRFVNGTRNPSQ

-800 GAIGQKGDTGLD
+800 GVIGQKGDTGLD
-812 GIDGSTAAPDNVTVN
+812 GMDGVTAAPDNVTVN

-849 RGAALAGTAGSI
+849 RGAALASTAGSI
-861 AEATRQKGDGAE
+861 AEATRQKGANTE

-880 KNELKEKAKL
+880 KSELKDKAKL
-890 ASASGQTTHLQDEQ
+890 ASASGQTTHLQDEE

-942 AAQAASGLKGIH
+942 AAQAASGLKGIY

-984 RRVHVQTSETT
+984 RRAHVQTSETS

-1004 SSAAKKAAGELIV
+1004 SSVAKKAAGELTV

>member
-1 MFRFLRKFIMSTA
+1 MFRLLRKFIMSTA

-24 AIATSLVLTVSRVA
+24 AIAMSLVLTVSKVA

-65 AGENYMFQK
+65 AGENYRFQK
-74 TPDKGAAITAMLSKP
+74 TPDKGAAVNAMLSDP
-89 EQMANAGAFMG
+89 SQMANVGAFMG

-128 VPSDNQAV
+128 VSSDNQAV

-150 LDTVSSNQF
+150 LDTVSSNQM
-159 DFMAIGRMFLG
+159 DFMGIGRMFLG
-170 YLSMAVYVGALVPQ
+170 YLSMSVYVGALVPQ
-184 VAFSMTINVMQ
+184 VAFSITINIMQ

-210 GETVPALAGVKGFVT
+210 GETAPALAGVKGFVT

-234 GVYVATLILAVGI
+234 GLYVATLILAVGI

-254 RKSNNVGSHFKKFII
+254 RKSNNVGSHFKKFVI
-269 RLVFIAA
+269 RLLFIAA

-337 SGSGSGTIDMGGTKA
+337 SGSGSGTVDMGGTTA
-352 PQTFALKINQAS
+352 PQTFALKINTAS
-364 GSLVDGDDTD
+364 GSLVDGDDVD
-374 ASNLTDN
+374 ASNLTN
-381 ITSSHYSGNGQ
+381 NLTSSHYSGTGQ
-392 LGKILEVF
+392 LGKALEVF

-428 MAEGLKVT
+428 MADGLKVT
-436 SNKDKYTAVDNILSP
+436 GNKDKYTAVDNILSP
-451 DADASKLDNKDVSY
+451 DADVSKLDNKDVSY

-477 MSGGSIVYTGHGHI
+477 MSGGNIIYTGHGKM
-491 SKYAP
+491 SKYSP
-496 GTMIRQLENN
+496 GSVYRKLENGASSLDKKRLGA
-506 RAAVYD
+506 RANAFGGTT
-512 KISANNTNLPRYHAN
+512 SS
-527 VNTKGTGGLST
+527 GTGGLST

-587 LNMVSILSFIAV
+587 LNMVSILGFIAV

-678 NGNVSAAIIPG
+678 NGNVSAAVIPG
-689 MTADYNG
+689 IGADYNG
-696 VTAAVTGMALP
+696 VTAAVTGLTVP

-793 AKGVGDD
+793 TKGVSDD
-800 GAIGQKGDTGLD
+800 DFVGQKGDAGAD
-812 GIDGSTAAPDNVTVN
+812 GVDGVTASPDNVIVN

-861 AEATRQKGDGAE
+861 AEATRQKGANAE

-880 KNELKEKAKL
+880 KSELKEKAKL
-890 ASASGQTTHLQDEQ
+890 ASASGQTTHLQDEE
-904 IERNKKKAQKEA
+904 IERNKKKAKQEA
-916 ALEGLKGAANAGMGG
+916 ALEGLKGAANAGIGS

-954 SGLKANGEAEVNAA
+954 SGLKSNGEVEVNAA

-1004 SSAAKKAAGELIV
+1004 SSAAKKAAGELTV

>member
-1 MFRFLRKFIMSTA
+1 MFRLLRKFIMSTA

-24 AIATSLVLTVSRVA
+24 AIAASIILGAARFA
-38 FAGND
+38 FAGDDN
-43 TDASFYNTA
+43 DASFYKTA
-52 AVAGSFYDSAADL
+52 SVAGSFYDSSLDL
-65 AGENYMFQK
+65 AGENYNFQK
-74 TPDKGAAITAMLSKP
+74 TPDQGAEINAMLKEPS
-89 EQMANAGAFMG
+89 QMANVGAFMG

-107 IWDFTNNIAQTT
+107 FWDFTNNIAQTT

-128 VPSDNQAV
+128 VSSNNQAV

-170 YLSMAVYVGALVPQ
+170 YLSMSVYVGALVPQ
-184 VAFSMTINVMQ
+184 VAFSMAINVMQ

-234 GVYVATLILAVGI
+234 GLYVATLILAVGI
-247 GMSILFW
+247 GTSILFW

-337 SGSGSGTIDMGGTKA
+337 SGSGSGTIDMGGTTA
-352 PQTFALKINQAS
+352 PQTFALKINTAS

-381 ITSSHYSGNGQ
+381 ITSSRYSGNGQ

-422 TISGGR
+422 TISGGK

-436 SNKDKYTAVDNILSP
+436 GNKDKYAAVNNILSP
-451 DADASKLDNKDVSY
+451 NADASKLDNKNTSF

-470 PSTFGVT
+470 PSTFSVS
-477 MSGGSIVYTGHGHI
+477 MSGGSIVYTGHGKL

-496 GTMIRQLENN
+496 GTVYRKFEKAMDSVNEHVMGP
-506 RAAVYD
+506 RA
-512 KISANNTNLPRYHAN
+512 KSFGT
-527 VNTKGTGGLST
+527 TTSSGTGGLST

-587 LNMVSILSFIAV
+587 LDMVSILSFIAV

-721 IKAVKLRKTLVK
+721 INAVKLRKTLVK

-781 NRFVNGTRNSSQ
+781 NRFVNGTHNSSQ
-793 AKGVGDD
+793 AKGVGDA
-800 GAIGQKGDTGLD
+800 GVIGQNGDTGLD
-812 GIDGSTAAPDNVTVN
+812 GIDGSTAAPDNVMVN

-839 IDNVHSTDVA
+839 IDNVHSTDIA

-861 AEATRQKGDGAE
+861 AEATRQKGEGAE

-890 ASASGQTTHLQDEQ
+890 ASASGQTTHLQDEE

-968 QTTTSQSQA
+968 QTTKSQSQT

-1004 SSAAKKAAGELIV
+1004 SSAAKKAAGELTV

-1023 LGGM
+1023 LGGV

>member
-1 MFRFLRKFIMSTA
+1 MLRLLRKFIMSTA

-65 AGENYMFQK
+65 AGENYRFQK
-74 TPDKGAAITAMLSKP
+74 TPDKGAAVNAMLSDP
-89 EQMANAGAFMG
+89 SQMANVGAFMG

-128 VPSDNQAV
+128 VSSDNQAV

-150 LDTVSSNQF
+150 LDTVSSNQM
-159 DFMAIGRMFLG
+159 DFMGIGRMFLG

-184 VAFSMTINVMQ
+184 VAFSITINVMQ

-210 GETVPALAGVKGFVT
+210 GETAPALAGIKGFVT

-234 GVYVATLILAVGI
+234 GLYVATLLLAVGI

-254 RKSNNVGSHFKKFII
+254 RKSNNMGSHFKKFVI
-269 RLVFIAA
+269 RLLFIAA

-337 SGSGSGTIDMGGTKA
+337 SGSGSGTIDRGGTTA
-352 PQTFALKINQAS
+352 PQTFALKINTAS

-381 ITSSHYSGNGQ
+381 LSSSHYSGTGQ
-392 LGKILEVF
+392 LGKALEVF

-436 SNKDKYTAVDNILSP
+436 SNKDKYTAVNNILSP

-470 PSTFGVT
+470 PSTFGVS
-477 MSGGSIVYTGHGHI
+477 MSGGNIIYTGHGKM
-491 SKYAP
+491 SKYSP
-496 GTMIRQLENN
+496 GSVYRKLENGASSLDKKRLGS
-506 RAAVYD
+506 RANAFGGTT
-512 KISANNTNLPRYHAN
+512 SS
-527 VNTKGTGGLST
+527 GTGGLST

-696 VTAAVTGMALP
+696 VTAAVTGLTVP

-793 AKGVGDD
+793 TKGVGDD
-800 GAIGQKGDTGLD
+800 SAIGQKGDTGLD
-812 GIDGSTAAPDNVTVN
+812 GMDGVTAAPDNVTVN

-849 RGAALAGTAGSI
+849 RGAALASTAGSI
-861 AEATRQKGDGAE
+861 AEATRQKGANAE
-873 QKMSRQE
+873 QKMSRKE
-880 KNELKEKAKL
+880 KSELKGKAKL
-890 ASASGQTTHLQDEQ
+890 ASASGQTTHLQDEE

-931 ARMLAGDVGGG
+931 ARMMAGDVGGG

-968 QTTTSQSQA
+968 QTITSQSQA

-1004 SSAAKKAAGELIV
+1004 SSAVKKAAGELTV

>member
-1 MFRFLRKFIMSTA
+1 MFRLLRKFIMSTA

-24 AIATSLVLTVSRVA
+24 AIAASIILGAARFA
-38 FAGND
+38 FAGDDN
-43 TDASFYNTA
+43 DASFYKTA
-52 AVAGSFYDSAADL
+52 SVAGSFYDSSLDL
-65 AGENYMFQK
+65 AGDNYNFQK
-74 TPDKGAAITAMLSKP
+74 TPDQGAEINAMLKEPS
-89 EQMANAGAFMG
+89 QMANVGAFMG

-107 IWDFTNNIAQTT
+107 FWDFTNNIAQTT

-128 VPSDNQAV
+128 VPSNNQAV

-170 YLSMAVYVGALVPQ
+170 YLSMSVYVGALLPQ
-184 VAFSMTINVMQ
+184 VAFSITINVMQ

-234 GVYVATLILAVGI
+234 GLYVATLILAVGI

-254 RKSNNVGSHFKKFII
+254 RKSNNVGSHFKKFVV

-291 AADSFA
+291 ASDAFA

-337 SGSGSGTIDMGGTKA
+337 SGSGSGTVDMGGTTA
-352 PQTFALKINQAS
+352 PQTFALKINTAS
-364 GSLVDGDDTD
+364 GSLVDGDDVG
-374 ASNLTDN
+374 ASNLTN
-381 ITSSHYSGNGQ
+381 NLTSSHYSGTGQ
-392 LGKILEVF
+392 LGKALEVF

-422 TISGGR
+422 TISGGK
-428 MAEGLKVT
+428 MVEGLKVT
-436 SNKDKYTAVDNILSP
+436 GNKDKYAAVNNILSP
-451 DADASKLDNKDVSY
+451 NADASKLDNKDTSF

-470 PSTFGVT
+470 PSTFSVS
-477 MSGGSIVYTGHGHI
+477 MSGGSIVYTGHGKI

-496 GTMIRQLENN
+496 GSVYRKLENG
-506 RAAVYD
+506 ASSLD
-512 KISANNTNLPRYHAN
+512 KKRLGPR
-527 VNTKGTGGLST
+527 VNAFGGATSSGTGGLST

-696 VTAAVTGMALP
+696 VTAAVTGLTVP

-781 NRFVNGTRNSSQ
+781 NRFVNGTRNPSQ

-800 GAIGQKGDTGLD
+800 GVIGQKGDTGLD

-861 AEATRQKGDGAE
+861 AEATRQKGANSE

-880 KNELKEKAKL
+880 KSELKEKAKL
-890 ASASGQTTHLQDEQ
+890 ASASGQTTHLQDEE

-931 ARMLAGDVGGG
+931 ARMMAGDVGGG

-968 QTTTSQSQA
+968 QTTTSQSQV

-1004 SSAAKKAAGELIV
+1004 SSAAKKAAGELTV

>member
-1 MFRFLRKFIMSTA
+1 MFRLLRKFIMSTA

-24 AIATSLVLTVSRVA
+24 AIAASIILGAARFA
-38 FAGND
+38 FAGDDN
-43 TDASFYNTA
+43 DASFYKTA
-52 AVAGSFYDSAADL
+52 SVAGSFYDSSLDL
-65 AGENYMFQK
+65 VGENYNFQK
-74 TPDKGAAITAMLSKP
+74 TPDQGAEINAMLKEPS
-89 EQMANAGAFMG
+89 QMANVGAFMG

-107 IWDFTNNIAQTT
+107 FWDFTNNIAQTT

-128 VPSDNQAV
+128 VPSNNQAV

-170 YLSMAVYVGALVPQ
+170 YLSMSVYVGALVPQ
-184 VAFSMTINVMQ
+184 VAFNITINVMKA
-195 TLNPFNWMVSEAIGG
+195 LNPFNWMVSEAIGG

-234 GVYVATLILAVGI
+234 GLYVATLILAVGI

-337 SGSGSGTIDMGGTKA
+337 SGSGSGTVDMGGTTA

-381 ITSSHYSGNGQ
+381 ITSSRYSGNGQ

-422 TISGGR
+422 TISGGK

-436 SNKDKYTAVDNILSP
+436 GNKDKYAAVNNILSP
-451 DADASKLDNKDVSY
+451 NADASKLDNKNTSF

-470 PSTFGVT
+470 PSTFSVS
-477 MSGGSIVYTGHGHI
+477 MSGGSIVYTGHGKI

-496 GTMIRQLENN
+496 GTVYRKFEKAMDSVNEHVMGP
-506 RAAVYD
+506 RAKSFGNAT
-512 KISANNTNLPRYHAN
+512 SS
-527 VNTKGTGGLST
+527 GTGGLST

-619 VTSIPFAAVGSVRA
+619 VTSIPFAAIGSVRA

-666 QIFLTPLLTGFN
+666 QIFLTPLLIGFN

-689 MTADYNG
+689 MTADYNV
-696 VTAAVTGMALP
+696 VTAAVTGMVLP

-751 ARNNLNSRSLGDV
+751 ARNNINSRSLGDV

-793 AKGVGDD
+793 VKGVGDD
-800 GAIGQKGDTGLD
+800 RVVGQKGDTGLD
-812 GIDGSTAAPDNVTVN
+812 GIDGDTVAPDNVTVN
-827 GGSIESHSNMTD
+827 GGSIESYSNMTD

-861 AEATRQKGDGAE
+861 AEATRQKGANAE

-880 KNELKEKAKL
+880 KSELKEKAKL
-890 ASASGQTTHLQDEQ
+890 ASASGQTTHLQDEE

-954 SGLKANGEAEVNAA
+954 SGLKANGEAEVQAV

-1004 SSAAKKAAGELIV
+1004 SSAAKKAAGELTV